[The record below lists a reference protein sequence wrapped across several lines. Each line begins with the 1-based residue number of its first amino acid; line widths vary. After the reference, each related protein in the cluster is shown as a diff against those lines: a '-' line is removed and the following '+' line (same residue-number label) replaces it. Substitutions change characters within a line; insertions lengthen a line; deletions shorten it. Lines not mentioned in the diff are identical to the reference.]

1 MVQFLKR
8 VNAFKTI
15 PDIRKDTFL
24 GIEDVCRGIT
34 ICIAWTIGIPG
45 HTRFGNGVYQDDSI
59 DNRY

>member
-24 GIEDVCRGIT
+24 GVENGCRCTAIY
-34 ICIAWTIGIPG
+34 IAWTVGVPG
-45 HTRFGNGVYQDDSI
+45 NARFGNGVYQADSI
-59 DNRY
+59 DDRY

>member
-24 GIEDVCRGIT
+24 GIENVCQGIAF
-34 ICIAWTIGIPG
+34 CITWTVGVPG
-45 HTRFGNGVYQDDSI
+45 NARFGNGLY
-59 DNRY
+59 